1 MDTAAAG
8 SRVSLGVQ
16 SMVYMTVFYGFFVH
30 RLFVL
35 ACYDFSVQNI
45 GVATVSNP
53 RLAYKHLLV
62 FREKATRQ
70 RDFEQAGGFG

>member
-1 MDTAAAG
+1 
-8 SRVSLGVQ
+8 
-16 SMVYMTVFYGFFVH
+16 MVYMTVFYGFFVH

-45 GVATVSNP
+45 GVAMVSNP